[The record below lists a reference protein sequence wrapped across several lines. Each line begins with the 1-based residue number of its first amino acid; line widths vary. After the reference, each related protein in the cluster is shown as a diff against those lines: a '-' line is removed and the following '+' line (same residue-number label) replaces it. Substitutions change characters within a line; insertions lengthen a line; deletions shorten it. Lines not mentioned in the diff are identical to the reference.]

1 MSDRKAVA
9 RRFLEEVLGGGRFEV
24 LDELVTPDYADRSLP
39 SGLTPVQAIAAFR
52 AGFPDAS
59 VYVDNQVEEGDRVV
73 SRWTLRA
80 THTGDFFG
88 VAPSGRPVTMTGFSE
103 YRFERGR
110 MAEAWVDYDQA
121 GVLRQIGAL
130 VA

>member
-24 LDELVTPDYADRSLP
+24 LDELVTSDYTDRSLP
-39 SGLTPVQAIAAFR
+39 SGLTPVQAIGAFR
-52 AGFPDAS
+52 TGFPDAS
-59 VYVDNQVEEGDRVV
+59 VHVDNQVEEGDRVV

-88 VAPSGRPVTMTGFSE
+88 LAPSGRPVTMTGFSE
-103 YRFERGR
+103 YRFEGGR